1 MAKGLGR
8 GLGALIKD
16 NPVIEETVVA
26 PSNSGVTELKIVDV
40 EPNKGQPRKDFDE
53 DALEALC
60 ESIREHGVIQ
70 PILVI
75 KSNNGFYKIIAG
87 ERRWRAS
94 KMAGLKTIPAIVKEY
109 DDVKAYEVSL
119 IENLQRED
127 LNPIEESLG
136 YKKLIDEFSLTQE
149 QIAKRVSKSRSAV
162 ANSLRLLTLP
172 DEVVKLIEDKKL
184 STGHAKVLL
193 SASDKDFIVETAK
206 LVVEKQIS
214 VRELEKIIKLEN
226 KPQSEPK
233 KEDLNLKLAILELEK
248 VASEIVGSKVK
259 ISGGRNKGKIEIE
272 YYGNDD
278 LERIINLLKK

>member
-16 NPVIEETVVA
+16 NPAIEEAVVA

-226 KPQSEPK
+226 KPQPEPK

-248 VASEIVGSKVK
+248 MASEIVGSKVK
-259 ISGGRNKGKIEIE
+259 ISGGKNKGKIEIE

>member
-26 PSNSGVTELKIVDV
+26 TSNSGVTELKIVDV

-149 QIAKRVSKSRSAV
+149 QIAKKVSKSRSAV

-193 SASDKDFIVETAK
+193 SAGDKDFIVETAK

-214 VRELEKIIKLEN
+214 VRELEKIVKLEN
-226 KPQSEPK
+226 KQQPEPK

-248 VASEIVGSKVK
+248 IASEIVGSKVK
-259 ISGGRNKGKIEIE
+259 ISGGKNKGKIEIE

>member
-8 GLGALIKD
+8 GLGALIKE
-16 NPVIEETVVA
+16 NSIIEDVVA
-26 PSNSGVTELKIVDV
+26 TAPNGLVSELKIVDV
-40 EPNKGQPRKDFDE
+40 EPNKEQPRKEFDE
-53 DALEALC
+53 EALESLC
-60 ESIREHGVIQ
+60 ESIKEHGVIQ

-75 KSNNGFYKIIAG
+75 KSNGGFYKIIAG
-87 ERRWRAS
+87 ERRWRAA
-94 KMAGLKTIPAIVKEY
+94 KMAGLKKIPAIIKEY

-149 QIAKRVSKSRSAV
+149 QIAKRVSKSRSAI

-172 DEVVKLIEDKKL
+172 DEVVRLIEDKKI

-193 SASDKDFIVETAK
+193 SASDKKFIVETAK

-214 VRELEKIIKLEN
+214 VRELEKIIKLEGRPRP
-226 KPQSEPK
+226 KEK

-248 VASEIVGSKVK
+248 TASELIGSKVK
-259 ISGGRNKGKIEIE
+259 ISGGKNKGKIEIE